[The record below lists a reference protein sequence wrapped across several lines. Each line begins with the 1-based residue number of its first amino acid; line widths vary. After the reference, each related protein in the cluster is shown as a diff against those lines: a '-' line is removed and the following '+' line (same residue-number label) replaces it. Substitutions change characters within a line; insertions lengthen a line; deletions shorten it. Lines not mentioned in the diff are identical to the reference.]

1 MTAPE
6 VGPLGGRGVDL
17 WSGSDGV
24 VEPPTKT
31 GGGGAVE
38 GGQCFA
44 QAAIA
49 NISITPERD
58 VLKDQ
63 IGRLCR
69 DPPAKRSRGADGFTF
84 YDLIKTRGLSS
95 KHRQGFRLI
104 GFDKVTPVALLQHH

>member
-1 MTAPE
+1 M
-6 VGPLGGRGVDL
+6 
-17 WSGSDGV
+17 
-24 VEPPTKT
+24 
-31 GGGGAVE
+31 E

-58 VLKDQ
+58 MLKDQ

-95 KHRQGFRLI
+95 NIVRVSG
-104 GFDKVTPVALLQHH
+104 LLVLTSNAGRPPPAPLSC

>member
-6 VGPLGGRGVDL
+6 VGPPGGRGVDL
-17 WSGSDGV
+17 WGGSDGV
-24 VEPPTKT
+24 VELPAKT

-38 GGQCFA
+38 GGQGLA

-58 VLKDQ
+58 MFEDQ
-63 IGRLCR
+63 IGRLSR
-69 DPPAKRSRGADGFTF
+69 DPPAERGRGMDGFTF
-84 YDLIKTRGLSS
+84 YNLTKTRGLSS

-104 GFDKVTPVALLQHH
+104 GFDKVTPVTLLQHH